1 MKEIILVKNGELVLK
16 GLNRSS
22 FEDVLI
28 KNMRRHLEDLGE
40 FKFTKSQST
49 VMVEAPDE
57 DTDWTTPPKGLKRF
71 SALRRFQ
78 EPPCAKRI
86 CKA

>member
-16 GLNRSS
+16 GLNRNT

-28 KNMRRHLEDLGE
+28 KNMRRHLADLGE

-49 VMVEAPDE
+49 IMVEAPDGGDLAE
-57 DTDWTTPPKGLKRF
+57 VAERLGKVFGI
-71 SALRRFQ
+71 A
-78 EPPCAKRI
+78 A
-86 CKA
+86 